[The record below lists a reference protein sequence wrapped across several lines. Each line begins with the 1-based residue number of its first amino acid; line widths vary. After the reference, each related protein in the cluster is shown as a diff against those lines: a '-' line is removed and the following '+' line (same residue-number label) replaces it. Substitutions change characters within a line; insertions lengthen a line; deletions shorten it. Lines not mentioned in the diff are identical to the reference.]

1 MGLLTHVLFGP
12 VSLPVSGV
20 RWVLS
25 QVQTAVEAELTD
37 DSSVREE
44 LLELQMQL
52 ELGEIEED
60 EYTAREAQLFVRLRE
75 IRAFREQLARQ
86 ARGG

>member
-1 MGLLTHVLFGP
+1 MGLLTHVLFAP

-44 LLELQMQL
+44 LLELQMEL

-60 EYTAREAQLFVRLRE
+60 EHTEREAQLFVRLRE
-75 IRAFREQLARQ
+75 IRAYREQLARR

>member
-1 MGLLTHVLFGP
+1 VGLLTHLLFAP

-25 QVQTAVEAELTD
+25 QVQTAVETELTD
-37 DSSVREE
+37 DTSVREE

-60 EYTAREAQLFVRLRE
+60 EYTEREAEIFVRLRE
-75 IRAFREQLARQ
+75 IRAFREQLARR

>member
-12 VSLPVSGV
+12 VSLPISGV

-25 QVQTAVEAELTD
+25 TVQTAAEAELTD

-52 ELGEIEED
+52 ELGEIDED
-60 EYTAREAQLFVRLRE
+60 EYTVREAELFVRLRE
-75 IRAFREQLARQ
+75 IRAYREQLARR